1 MTTFEKDLQDALE
14 GNEKEVITRR
24 RSEINKLVNEGKG
37 CKNSF
42 KRTCIAQKVAELTA
56 ELNIITS
63 NF

>member
-24 RSEINKLVNEGKG
+24 RSEINKLVIEGKG

-42 KRTCIAQKVAELTA
+42 KRTCIAQEVAKLTA
-56 ELNIITS
+56 ELNEITS